1 VSAPCSIAVPADRTP
16 PDIDSLPALPPRF
29 SWQLPHAKQPRRPF
43 PESRQIEVDGEGPA
57 LASMTPSVSFATT
70 LTGIHRALQSAR
82 HERTFA
88 TRETALRYLAAWAWK
103 HADQLLVE
111 IEQRRSIGYR

>member
-1 VSAPCSIAVPADRTP
+1 MIVPRSIAMPADRTP
-16 PDIDSLPALPPRF
+16 PDIDTLPPLPPRF
-29 SWQLPHAKQPRRPF
+29 SWQLPHAKQLRRPC

-70 LTGIHRALQSAR
+70 LIGIHRALQGGR

-103 HADQLLVE
+103 YADQLMLE
-111 IEQRRSIGYR
+111 IEQRRSTGYR